1 VAAPYAPPDDED
13 APGEGSAA
21 QLVTGP
27 RERLLDILEYSADIN
42 RHRYDL
48 YMWCESKIYSLIT
61 VDSLLFGALFL
72 VVGTRVHVTSVINKC
87 DLGFTVAC
95 LAASLVISLWHIE
108 PKMDSRVGNY
118 DNPRSSI
125 GIAKKSKEEYLET
138 LMKLDLSKM
147 IEFNS
152 SQIMG
157 MNKIIM
163 GNQRAIKFASVATII
178 GLFGFIVLMAQGSF
192 K

>member
-1 VAAPYAPPDDED
+1 
-13 APGEGSAA
+13 
-21 QLVTGP
+21 
-27 RERLLDILEYSADIN
+27 
-42 RHRYDL
+42 
-48 YMWCESKIYSLIT
+48 MWCESKIYSLIT

-72 VVGTRVHVTSVINKC
+72 VVGTRVHVTSALNKS
-87 DLGFTVAC
+87 DFGVTVAF
-95 LAASLVISLWHIE
+95 LATSLVISLWHIE

-125 GIAKKSKEEYLET
+125 GIARKSKEEYLAS
-138 LMKLDLSKM
+138 LMSLDLEKM

-152 SQIMG
+152 SQIKG

-163 GNQRAIKFASVATII
+163 TNQRAIRLASFATIV
-178 GLFGFIVLMAQGSF
+178 GLLGFIALMAQGSF